1 MFQNEFTE
9 RYRQLGFIA
18 KEVELMECIRV
29 NTAKISEGELIQRL
43 EKRGFRLEKVKFLE
57 SGYFVK
63 SGKHSISATQEHL
76 QGFFYIQEAAAQLPA
91 MVLNPSKE
99 DIVLDCCASPGGK
112 TTQLAVKVKAVI
124 ALESQHNRIPALLN
138 NIERLGIKNTIVCNA
153 DARTFEPSI
162 KFKKIL
168 VDAPCSG
175 NYAIDRKWSQK
186 QSLANIKARS
196 EIQKEILSNIINCLE
211 DNGEI
216 VYSTCSL
223 EPEENEMIVDWM
235 IRELGMKVA
244 DINCIGEKGIS
255 SPFGIELDNSV
266 GKCKRIWPGMTQG
279 FFIARMVLK

>member
-1 MFQNEFTE
+1 MFQNEFIE
-9 RYRQLGFIA
+9 RYKQWGFNA
-18 KEVELMECIRV
+18 KEVELQECIRV
-29 NTAKISEGELIQRL
+29 NTVKITEEELIQRL
-43 EKRGFRLEKVKFLE
+43 KKRGFELEKVKFLE
-57 SGYFVK
+57 NGYFVK
-63 SGKHSISATQEHL
+63 RAKHSLSALQEYL

-91 MVLNPSKE
+91 MVLNASSE

-112 TTQLAVKVKAVI
+112 TTQLAVKAKAVI

-138 NIERLGIKNTIVCNA
+138 NIERLSIKNTIVCNT
-153 DARTFEPSI
+153 DARTFEPDM

-168 VDAPCSG
+168 IDAPCSG
-175 NYAIDRKWSQK
+175 NYAIDRRWSQK

-235 IRELGMKVA
+235 IKELGMKVL
-244 DINCIGEKGIS
+244 DIDCFGEKGITK
-255 SPFGIELDNSV
+255 PFETELDKSIE
-266 GKCKRIWPGMTQG
+266 KCRRIWPGITQG
-279 FFIARMVLK
+279 FFIARLQL